1 MITGAQFLSGYSG
14 SGLSYTAQSVS
25 APELNLAPS
34 FTNVALSWI
43 IPSTNFVLQQSSD
56 LISWADVTNAPV
68 LNLTNLQNEV
78 TLSPSNSSGF
88 YRLKTP

>member
-25 APELNLAPS
+25 APELNLAPLH
-34 FTNVALSWI
+34 TNVALSWI

-56 LISWADVTNAPV
+56 LTAWVDVTNKPA
-68 LNLTNLQNEV
+68 LNITNLQNEV
-78 TLSPSNSSGF
+78 TISPSNSSSF